1 MSELERLVREL
12 LEAWDAW
19 IDADAWS
26 GDELDALADVIKS
39 LRERLEKDEG

>member
-1 MSELERLVREL
+1 MNELERLVRRL

-26 GDELDALADVIKS
+26 GPQYDALNDAVQA
-39 LRERLEKDEG
+39 LRQHIEAGES